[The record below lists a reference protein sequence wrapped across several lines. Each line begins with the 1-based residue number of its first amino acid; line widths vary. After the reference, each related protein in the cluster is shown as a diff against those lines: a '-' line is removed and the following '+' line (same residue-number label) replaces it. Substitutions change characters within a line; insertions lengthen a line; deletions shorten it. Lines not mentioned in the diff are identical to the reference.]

1 MIMRN
6 LLLPSVLLAA
16 LSVLIGCSVEVDSE
30 RVNDLAQPVVPPTD
44 CDDDLVTRT
53 QGFWKNH
60 ACVLKGDATGYALV
74 PVTLGSSVTMDKP
87 ADVMSY
93 LRTPPAGGNEQI
105 ILGHQLLAAKLNVA
119 AFDIGSF
126 EFADWGA
133 DGALETVDELIAIAD
148 GLFDS
153 GSGADRVKMATI
165 LDKLNNEGDSADLWF
180 DPTCSRPAVSCS
192 N

>member
-1 MIMRN
+1 MRN
-6 LLLPSVLLAA
+6 LILLPSVLLAA
-16 LSVLIGCSVEVDSE
+16 LSVVGCSVGADPE
-30 RVNDLAQPVVPPTD
+30 RVNDLAQQVVPPTG

-60 ACVLKGDATGYALV
+60 ACVLKGEATGYALV
-74 PVTLGSSVTMDKP
+74 PVTLGSSFTMDKP

-93 LRTPPAGGNEQI
+93 LRTPPAGGNTQI
-105 ILGHQLLAAKLNVA
+105 ILGHQLLAAKLNVG

-126 EFADWGA
+126 EFADWSA
-133 DGALETVDELIAIAD
+133 DGALETVDELISIAD

-153 GSGADRVKMATI
+153 GSDADRVKMATI
-165 LDKLNNEGDSADLWF
+165 LDKLNNEGDSSDLWF
-180 DPTCSRPAVSCS
+180 DPTCKRPAVPCS